1 MWKRIPKS
9 VKEEGNHLNE
19 LWKISKALID
29 KSYWDAFSM
38 IAALTKTLLQD
49 SEKNGS
55 TLKLVEVL
63 NKVLREHHILNDVKS
78 AYQTIELPKLKSLLG
93 FAQEP
98 DQVVTA
104 FLTARGFKIDGTFVH
119 IPHNIDEASSHAKR
133 FKLDQERVQ

>member
-1 MWKRIPKS
+1 M
-9 VKEEGNHLNE
+9 
-19 LWKISKALID
+19 
-29 KSYWDAFSM
+29 
-38 IAALTKTLLQD
+38 
-49 SEKNGS
+49 
-55 TLKLVEVL
+55 
-63 NKVLREHHILNDVKS
+63 REHHILNDVKS